1 MNNLLERIEKA
12 LIVESS
18 KANFIMDMDVKDRKL
33 RDVDTGKVIMELP
46 RYAAWGYIDRGKNE
60 VIETSNDLKYLQKK
74 YGEDLPI
81 VSLTN
86 DVRR

>member
-60 VIETSNDLKYLQKK
+60 VNVQKK
-74 YGEDLPI
+74 DLFFNHVTRSEMKGP
-81 VSLTN
+81 VFFFNLTA
-86 DVRR
+86 